1 VVDLLAAFM
10 ILIALTAT
18 ATIAHRLRKRSKPV
32 KPRQLALHFELP
44 PLEPGP
50 RIRPGRHLVERPKS

>member
-1 VVDLLAAFM
+1 M